1 LFPFVIILQPP
12 IFAVPFYN
20 PSNHFPRK
28 SCNTSNTKLGFF
40 LPKKNIYTL
49 LDPSAIF
56 WFLFFFVFYRYC
68 SEVTNLKYLQTQ
80 ENENLMNTF
89 ILFAFQI
96 CFFVHFI
103 IFSKNRPSSIESHL
117 WTPPPF
123 SRHIKVRTINMCQK
137 LAWMPFS
144 RIRPK
149 IFLSFFEIDGFSN
162 LCQIL
167 SLRNRGMGP
176 FRKSACKM

>member
-1 LFPFVIILQPP
+1 MLQFTSPSNYLRCFLLLSFYSPNICCTFLQP
-12 IFAVPFYN
+12 IESLSQEKAAIHQTQN
-20 PSNHFPRK
+20 WA
-28 SCNTSNTKLGFF
+28 FF
-40 LPKKNIYTL
+40 SPKKNIYTL

-117 WTPPPF
+117 WTPPTFSRDIMCERIICATNSLGCPF
-123 SRHIKVRTINMCQK
+123 SRTY
-137 LAWMPFS
+137 
-144 RIRPK
+144 PK
-149 IFLSFFEIDGFSN
+149 IFLSF
-162 LCQIL
+162 
-167 SLRNRGMGP
+167 
-176 FRKSACKM
+176 

>member
-1 LFPFVIILQPP
+1 MINCYNLLPHQITCVVSFCYHSTAPT
-12 IFAVPFYN
+12 FAVPFYN

-89 ILFAFQI
+89 ILFAFQ
-96 CFFVHFI
+96 FVSLCI
-103 IFSKNRPSSIESHL
+103 LLFS
-117 WTPPPF
+117 
-123 SRHIKVRTINMCQK
+123 Q
-137 LAWMPFS
+137 
-144 RIRPK
+144 RIDLLP
-149 IFLSFFEIDGFSN
+149 SN
-162 LCQIL
+162 LIYGPHQHSLVIL
-167 SLRNRGMGP
+167 CANE
-176 FRKSACKM
+176 

>member
-1 LFPFVIILQPP
+1 MINCYNLLPHQITCVVSFCYHSTAPT
-12 IFAVPFYN
+12 FAVPFYN

-117 WTPPPF
+117 WTPPTFSRDIMCERIICATNSLGCPF
-123 SRHIKVRTINMCQK
+123 SRTY
-137 LAWMPFS
+137 
-144 RIRPK
+144 PK
-149 IFLSFFEIDGFSN
+149 IFLSF
-162 LCQIL
+162 
-167 SLRNRGMGP
+167 
-176 FRKSACKM
+176 